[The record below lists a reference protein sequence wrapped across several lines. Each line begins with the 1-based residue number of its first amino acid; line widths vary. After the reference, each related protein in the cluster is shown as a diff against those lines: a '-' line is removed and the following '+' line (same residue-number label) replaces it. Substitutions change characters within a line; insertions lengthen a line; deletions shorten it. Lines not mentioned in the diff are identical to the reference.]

1 MDLDKFSVN
10 IKFNEYVSHSTIMHQ
25 SEVVEEEPNII
36 IHPNHQSDN
45 TVYIFFLW
53 MAVLYM
59 VSWALLE
66 VLQKFITAKKKNRS
80 VPLLPI
86 CQSPCRNCKFFDDNN
101 YLNCAVHPSI
111 VLTKQAV
118 NCSDYCDQD

>member
-1 MDLDKFSVN
+1 MDLDKFSVS
-10 IKFNEYVSHSTIMHQ
+10 IKFDEHVPQSTILHQ
-25 SEVVEEEPNII
+25 NEVVGEESNII

-53 MAVLYM
+53 MAALYL
-59 VSWALLE
+59 VSWTLLE
-66 VLQKFITAKKKNRS
+66 VIQKFITTKDTS
-80 VPLLPI
+80 VPLLSI
-86 CQSPCRNCKFFDDNN
+86 CQSPCRNCKFFDDNS

-118 NCSDYCDQD
+118 NCSDYCDED